1 VKTVT
6 KYTISGGEIALEE
19 RVDGG
24 RIPVVMVSAAEYET
38 RSGDKFYK
46 PLVFDAL
53 PAQRIYN
60 YYRSQDA
67 EYLQMQTKIP
77 YVGVEGQFD
86 GHEQEWEQS
95 NVAHTPYLE
104 YRPVAI
110 GGSPAPPPQR
120 MR

>member
-1 VKTVT
+1 MVK
-6 KYTISGGEIALEE
+6 LL
-19 RVDGG
+19 
-24 RIPVVMVSAAEYET
+24 
-38 RSGDKFYK
+38 
-46 PLVFDAL
+46 PL
-53 PAQRIYN
+53 IYPYMSRDVN
-60 YYRSQDA
+60 CAHA